1 MTYSIVLISLIYRMM
16 SFLCYI
22 YTILYFSSSV
32 DQSKIDQKM
41 FMECFFEAQASITE
55 DLKRS
60 IDERDWVIAI
70 YNGKTAHEVSHEKYF
85 MEKFFDAGFK
95 LNFLGVYKNIL
106 SEDEK
111 KLLILCST
119 NVRRV
124 GLYHPVKIDGWTPKH
139 EIEWLWIDTR
149 NTFVSKNEFEG
160 FVPWIR
166 LAEEL
171 HLYLH
176 KDTNFIDDIC
186 EWLRGSNFKRLVVRI
201 GYLGKDFHNIE
212 ELKKLK

>member
-1 MTYSIVLISLIYRMM
+1 
-16 SFLCYI
+16 
-22 YTILYFSSSV
+22 
-32 DQSKIDQKM
+32 M

-60 IDERDWVIAI
+60 ILALKDQSSIDERKWEIVIVDW
-70 YNGKTAHEVSHEKYF
+70 KTAHEVSHDKYF
-85 MEKFFDAGFK
+85 MEKFIGAGFK
-95 LNFLGVYKNIL
+95 LNKLHVWKNIL

-119 NVRRV
+119 NVRYV
-124 GLYHPVKIDGWTPKH
+124 YLDHSVKIDGWRPKH
-139 EIEWLWIDTR
+139 QIEMLKINIR

-171 HLYLH
+171 DLDLH
-176 KDTNFIDDIC
+176 DDTNFIDDIC
-186 EWLRGSNFKRLVVRI
+186 EWLRGSNFKSLSI
-201 GYLGKDFHNIE
+201 GYRGKFFDNIE
-212 ELKKLK
+212 KLKKLK

>member
-1 MTYSIVLISLIYRMM
+1 
-16 SFLCYI
+16 
-22 YTILYFSSSV
+22 
-32 DQSKIDQKM
+32 
-41 FMECFFEAQASITE
+41 MECFFEAQASITE

-60 IDERDWVIAI
+60 IDERKWLISIA
-70 YNGKTAHEVSHEKYF
+70 NRKTAHEVSHEKYF

-95 LNFLGVYKNIL
+95 LNELNVFKNIL

-119 NVRRV
+119 NVREV
-124 GLYHPVKIDGWTPKH
+124 YLSHPVKIDGWRPKH
-139 EIEWLWIDTR
+139 EIEKLWIDISL
-149 NTFVSKNEFEG
+149 TFVSKNEFEG

-171 HLYLH
+171 ILSLH

-186 EWLRGSNFKRLVVRI
+186 EWLRGLNFKRLTICYR
-201 GYLGKDFHNIE
+201 GKNFHNIE
-212 ELKKLK
+212 ELKVRNNKSCLIC

>member
-1 MTYSIVLISLIYRMM
+1 
-16 SFLCYI
+16 
-22 YTILYFSSSV
+22 
-32 DQSKIDQKM
+32 M

-60 IDERDWVIAI
+60 IDERMWLIDIED
-70 YNGKTAHEVSHEKYF
+70 GRTAHEVSHEKYF

-95 LNFLGVYKNIL
+95 LNGLTVYKNIL

-124 GLYHPVKIDGWTPKH
+124 ILYHPVKIDGWTPEH
-139 EIEWLWIDTR
+139 EIKWLWILIS

-171 HLYLH
+171 RLELH
-176 KDTNFIDDIC
+176 DDTNFIDDIC
-186 EWLRGSNFKRLVVRI
+186 EWLRGSNFERLTIKYR
-201 GYLGKDFHNIE
+201 GKYFDNIE

>member
-1 MTYSIVLISLIYRMM
+1 
-16 SFLCYI
+16 
-22 YTILYFSSSV
+22 
-32 DQSKIDQKM
+32 M

-60 IDERDWVIAI
+60 IDEREWWIHI
-70 YNGKTAHEVSHEKYF
+70 YDGKTAHEVSHEKYF

-95 LNFLGVYKNIL
+95 LNYLNVSKNIL

-124 GLYHPVKIDGWTPKH
+124 VLYHPVKIDGWRPEY
-139 EIEWLWIDTR
+139 EIEWLWINMSD
-149 NTFVSKNEFEG
+149 TFVSKNEFEG

-166 LAEEL
+166 LTEEL
-171 HLYLH
+171 LLGLH
-176 KDTNFIDDIC
+176 DDTNFMDDIC
-186 EWLRGSNFKRLVVRI
+186 EWLCGSNFKRLTIR
-201 GYLGKDFHNIE
+201 YR
-212 ELKKLK
+212 

>member
-1 MTYSIVLISLIYRMM
+1 MLL
-16 SFLCYI
+16 
-22 YTILYFSSSV
+22 FSSSGEN
-32 DQSKIDQKM
+32 QKM

-60 IDERDWVIAI
+60 ILTLKDQSSIDERKWVIDI
-70 YNGKTAHEVSHEKYF
+70 DRKTAHEVSHEKYF

-95 LNFLGVYKNIL
+95 LDGLDVYKNIL

-124 GLYHPVKIDGWTPKH
+124 TLFHPVKIDSTPKH
-139 EIEWLWIDTR
+139 EIEWLRIDIN

-166 LAEEL
+166 LAEGLILKL
-171 HLYLH
+171 HD
-176 KDTNFIDDIC
+176 DTNFIDDIC
-186 EWLRGSNFKRLVVRI
+186 EWLRGSNFKWLRI
-201 GYLGKDFHNIE
+201 RYRGKKFNNIE

>member
-1 MTYSIVLISLIYRMM
+1 
-16 SFLCYI
+16 
-22 YTILYFSSSV
+22 
-32 DQSKIDQKM
+32 M
-41 FMECFFEAQASITE
+41 FKECFFEAQASITE

-60 IDERDWVIAI
+60 IDEREWWINIDIYTI
-70 YNGKTAHEVSHEKYF
+70 YNRKTAHEVSHEKYF

-95 LNFLGVYKNIL
+95 LDGLRCVWKNIL

-119 NVRRV
+119 NVRFV
-124 GLYHPVKIDGWTPKH
+124 VLCLFHPVKIDGWTPKH
-139 EIEWLWIDTR
+139 EIEVLRIDIR
-149 NTFVSKNEFEG
+149 YVSKNEFEG

-171 HLYLH
+171 ELDLH
-176 KDTNFIDDIC
+176 DDTNFIDDIC
-186 EWLRGSNFKRLVVRI
+186 EWLRGSNFKRLEIIYR
-201 GYLGKDFHNIE
+201 GKHFYNIE

>member
-1 MTYSIVLISLIYRMM
+1 MLILI
-16 SFLCYI
+16 CY
-22 YTILYFSSSV
+22 YFSSSDLSQV
-32 DQSKIDQKM
+32 TM

-60 IDERDWVIAI
+60 IDERKWWINI
-70 YNGKTAHEVSHEKYF
+70 YNGKTAPEVSHEKYF

-95 LNFLGVYKNIL
+95 LNELIVNLVVWKNIL

-119 NVRRV
+119 NVRDV
-124 GLYHPVKIDGWTPKH
+124 VLCLPVKIDGWSPKH
-139 EIEWLWIDTR
+139 EIERLWI
-149 NTFVSKNEFEG
+149 NISHIFVSKNEFEG

-171 HLYLH
+171 CLYLH
-176 KDTNFIDDIC
+176 DDTNFIDDIC
-186 EWLRGSNFKRLVVRI
+186 EWLRGSNFKRLTIWYR
-201 GYLGKDFHNIE
+201 GKNFHNIE
-212 ELKKLK
+212 ELKERNNKSCLIC

>member
-1 MTYSIVLISLIYRMM
+1 
-16 SFLCYI
+16 
-22 YTILYFSSSV
+22 
-32 DQSKIDQKM
+32 M
-41 FMECFFEAQASITE
+41 FMECFFEAHASITE
-55 DLKRS
+55 NLKRS
-60 IDERDWVIAI
+60 IDERKWEIFI
-70 YNGKTAHEVSHEKYF
+70 GNRKTAHEVSHEKYF

-95 LNFLGVYKNIL
+95 LNELNVSKNIL

-124 GLYHPVKIDGWTPKH
+124 FLNHPVKIDGWTPKH
-139 EIEWLWIDTR
+139 QIEMLQIDISG
-149 NTFVSKNEFEG
+149 TFVSKNEFEG

-171 HLYLH
+171 ELLLH
-176 KDTNFIDDIC
+176 NDTNFVDDIC
-186 EWLRGSNFKRLVVRI
+186 EWLRGSNFKRLAIIYR
-201 GYLGKDFHNIE
+201 GNYFYNIE